1 MEKKKKHK
9 VTIKCRKPEE
19 THVQQHFKNDCDMQ
33 TILRKIQMGDL
44 ALLDASKGRFMDL
57 FDAPEDLSEAYRRVA
72 QIDELFGSLPSKLR
86 ERFSHDPA
94 EFAEWLDTH
103 HAEADITH
111 LISSVEREIVQKT
124 STEFIPADKVDE
136 SRNADHEIK

>member
-19 THVQQHFKNDCDMQ
+19 TLVQQHFKNDCDIQ
-33 TILRKIQMGDL
+33 TILRKVQMGDL

-103 HAEADITH
+103 HAESDIKH
-111 LISSVEREIVQKT
+111 LVDSVEREIVQKT
-124 STEFIPADKVDE
+124 SAEFIPGDKLAE
-136 SRNADHEIK
+136 SRNADSE